1 MDSTGVPLAGIKGRL
16 AKLPKGEIF
25 TLGLILFALMTVMAV
40 ITGGATINPTNLRN
54 ILIESSVR
62 GIVAMGEAFVLLTA
76 GIDVSVGGVAI
87 FTAVVGTVFMAQL
100 GIPIVVA
107 LFLMALVSAAIGSF
121 NGFAIS
127 RIRMNPLV
135 VTLAVW
141 IMAPGASYLF
151 THGTTIYGLPDAL
164 SFLGLGRV
172 LGVPVPVLVFAL
184 VAGLGY
190 LVLGHTPFGRAVYAV
205 GTNDTAARL
214 SGIKTTQTR
223 FFVYVISAFCA
234 GIAGAVVLGRLMCA
248 SNAMIGGL
256 ELDAISACVIGGV
269 SLMGGKGKVAGIVI
283 GVLIIGVVNNSLT
296 LLGVTACPCTDSQRR
311 HHSACSDDRLAT
323 QTGVKMQL

>member
-1 MDSTGVPLAGIKGRL
+1 MESKGPQAAGIRSRL
-16 AKLPKGEIF
+16 ARLPKGEVF
-25 TLGLILFALMTVMAV
+25 TLGAILFALMTVMAI

-87 FTAVVGTVFMAQL
+87 FVAVVGTVMLSQM
-100 GIPIVVA
+100 GVPIFLA
-107 LFLMALVSAAIGSF
+107 LILMALVAIAIGSF
-121 NGFAIS
+121 SGFAIS

-135 VTLAVW
+135 VTLAIW
-141 IMAPGASYLF
+141 IMSPGASYLF
-151 THGTTIYGLPDAL
+151 THGTTLYGIPESF
-164 SFLGLGRV
+164 SFLGLGRI
-172 LGVPVPVLVFAL
+172 LGVPLPVIVFAV

-190 LVLGHTPFGRAVYAV
+190 LVLAHTPFGRAVYAV
-205 GTNDTAARL
+205 GTNEVAARL

-223 FFVYVISAFCA
+223 FLVYVVSAGCA
-234 GIAGAVVLGRLMCA
+234 GLAGAVILGRLMCS
-248 SNAMIGGL
+248 SNSMIGGV

-269 SLMGGKGKVAGIVI
+269 SLMGGRGKVAGIVI

-296 LLGVTACPCTDSQRR
+296 LLGVTPALVPIAKGGIILLAVMVDSLRR
-311 HHSACSDDRLAT
+311 RE
-323 QTGVKMQL
+323 

>member
-1 MDSTGVPLAGIKGRL
+1 VSSQTDNQGLQRPGVTTRLAGL
-16 AKLPKGEIF
+16 HKGELF
-25 TLGLILFALMTVMAV
+25 TLAVILFGLMTVMAI
-40 ITGGATINPTNLRN
+40 ITGGATVNPTNLRN

-100 GIPIVVA
+100 GIPIP
-107 LFLMALVSAAIGSF
+107 LALVMMSLVAVAVGAF

-127 RIRMNPLV
+127 RLRMNPLV

-141 IMAPGASYLF
+141 IMSPGASYLF
-151 THGTTIYGLPDAL
+151 THGTTLYGLPDSF
-164 SFLGLGRV
+164 SFLGLGRII
-172 LGVPVPVLVFAL
+172 GVPVPVIVFAL
-184 VAGLGY
+184 VVVAGY
-190 LVLGHTPFGRAVYAV
+190 VVLGHTPFGRSVYAL
-205 GTNDTAARL
+205 GTNEVAARL
-214 SGIKTTQTR
+214 SGIRTVRTR
-223 FFVYVISAFCA
+223 FLVYVISAFCA
-234 GIAGAVVLGRLMCA
+234 GLAGAVVLGRLMCS
-248 SNAMIGGL
+248 SNAMIGGV

-296 LLGVTACPCTDSQRR
+296 LLGVTPALVPIAKGGIILVAVMIDSLRR
-311 HHSACSDDRLAT
+311 RE
-323 QTGVKMQL
+323 

>member
-1 MDSTGVPLAGIKGRL
+1 MDSKGTQLSGMRGRL
-16 AKLPKGEIF
+16 AKLPKGEVF
-25 TLGLILFALMTVMAV
+25 TLGLILFALMTIMAV

-87 FTAVVGTVFMAQL
+87 FTAVLGTVFMAQL
-100 GIPIVVA
+100 GVPIVLA
-107 LFLMALVSAAIGSF
+107 LILMSLVSIAIGSF
-121 NGFAIS
+121 SGFAIS
-127 RIRMNPLV
+127 RVRMNPLV

-141 IMAPGASYLF
+141 IMSPGASYLF
-151 THGTTIYGLPDAL
+151 THGTTLYGIPTGL
-164 SFLGLGRV
+164 SFLGLGRI
-172 LGVPVPVLVFAL
+172 LGVPVPVLVFAV
-184 VAGLGY
+184 VAGIGY
-190 LVLGHTPFGRAVYAV
+190 LVLAHTPFGRAVYAV

-223 FFVYVISAFCA
+223 FLVYVVSAFCA
-234 GIAGAVVLGRLMCA
+234 GLAGTVILGRLMCA
-248 SNAMIGGL
+248 SNSMIGGV

-269 SLMGGKGKVAGIVI
+269 SLMGGKGKVAGIVM

-296 LLGVTACPCTDSQRR
+296 LLGVTPGLVPIAKGGIILLAVMIDSLRR
-311 HHSACSDDRLAT
+311 R
-323 QTGVKMQL
+323 